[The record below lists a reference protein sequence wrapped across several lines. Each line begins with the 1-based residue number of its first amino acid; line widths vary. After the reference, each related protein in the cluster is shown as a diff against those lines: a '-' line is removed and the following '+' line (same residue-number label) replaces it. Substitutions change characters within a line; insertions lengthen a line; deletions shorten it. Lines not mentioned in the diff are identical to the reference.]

1 LLHCV
6 TLIEE
11 RAKLAALQRRQR
23 EGELVPASEVHALW
37 QQLAAFIKANAMSL
51 PSKATPQLALLTT
64 ASACEAYLRS
74 LVTELL
80 ETLSRAAIVVDDD
93 RTGDEGGADDG
104 AGDEPRPTV

>member
-1 LLHCV
+1 MLRCV

-64 ASACEAYLRS
+64 AEAYLRS

-80 ETLSRAAIVVDDD
+80 ETLSRAEIVVDDD

-104 AGDEPRPTV
+104 AGDEPRPTA

>member
-11 RAKLAALQRRQR
+11 PAKLAALQRRQR

-51 PSKATPQLALLTT
+51 PSKATPQLALLT
-64 ASACEAYLRS
+64 
-74 LVTELL
+74 
-80 ETLSRAAIVVDDD
+80 
-93 RTGDEGGADDG
+93 RTGDEGGTDDG
-104 AGDEPRPTV
+104 AGDEPRPTA

>member
-1 LLHCV
+1 
-6 TLIEE
+6 
-11 RAKLAALQRRQR
+11 
-23 EGELVPASEVHALW
+23 
-37 QQLAAFIKANAMSL
+37 MSL

-80 ETLSRAAIVVDDD
+80 ETLSRAEIVVDDD

-104 AGDEPRPTV
+104 AGDEPRPTA

>member
-1 LLHCV
+1 MLGCV

-23 EGELVPASEVHALW
+23 EAELVPASEVHALW

-51 PSKATPQLALLTT
+51 PSKATPQLA
-64 ASACEAYLRS
+64 YLRS

-80 ETLSRAAIVVDDD
+80 ETLSRAEIVVDDD

-104 AGDEPRPTV
+104 AGDEPRPTA